1 MTHQYPHLCYQPRLP
16 TSNFTHDASIS
27 TPLLPAPTS
36 HFKPQKRLQF
46 SRFRPKSE
54 ILTSSLELSFLDI
67 CLPNFGGS
75 GVGVG
80 FGIGCAGT
88 GCGGGIGISLFF
100 ATATSSPYSTRR
112 RTRKKLSTPMMA
124 PTKGAKT

>member
-75 GVGVG
+75 GVG
-80 FGIGCAGT
+80 
-88 GCGGGIGISLFF
+88 GGIGISLFF